1 VSIPPSDPGR
11 TGPLGHLEIHLDR
24 LRWNYLALQKMLAKG
39 ADCAAVVKADAYG
52 IGAAEV
58 AAELYKANCRHFYAA
73 HASEG
78 AAVRAALNTLS
89 CSAGEGCGEGV
100 ALQKQSCGTSPSPSP
115 LRGSL
120 PSPAGQERE
129 FSAQIYVL
137 HGPFG
142 MKAEE
147 FVRSNLIPVL
157 NSRGDIEYWSGFARE
172 TGRRLPA
179 VIQIDTGMNRLGVTA
194 GEVARLTASPEIL
207 KPLDVRYL
215 LSHLACADEPAH
227 PKNKEQLEAFRRL
240 TGQLGLPARLSFSN
254 SAGIFLGADYH
265 FDQVRPGAALY
276 GINPLS
282 GAAPNQ
288 MQGIVTFKVRILQIK
303 DVDRGET
310 VGYGASYQVSTP
322 AKLAILSV
330 GYADGYMRSIT
341 GDGMVY
347 VRGHACP
354 VVGRISMDLIAA
366 DVTAVAPAPQA
377 GEWAEIIGERQTV
390 NDVAAATKLIG
401 YEILTNLGRRYKRIY
416 SGQG

>member
-1 VSIPPSDPGR
+1 MSIPLSDPGR

-24 LRWNYLALQKMLAKG
+24 VRWNYLSLQKKLAKG

-58 AAELYKANCRHFYAA
+58 AVELYKANCRHFYAA
-73 HASEG
+73 HA
-78 AAVRAALNTLS
+78 
-89 CSAGEGCGEGV
+89 GEGV
-100 ALQKQSCGTSPSPSP
+100 AVRQALNG
-115 LRGSL
+115 
-120 PSPAGQERE
+120 RE
-129 FSAQIYVL
+129 AQVYVL

-157 NSRGDIEYWSGFARE
+157 NSWGDIEYWSGFARK
-172 TGRRLPA
+172 TGQRLPA

-194 GEVARLTASPEIL
+194 EEVARLTADPEIL

-240 TGQLGLPARLSFSN
+240 TAQLGLPSRLSFAN
-254 SAGIFLGADYH
+254 SAGIFLGTDYH

-276 GINPLS
+276 GINPS
-282 GAAPNQ
+282 SVAPNL

-341 GDGMVY
+341 GDGMVH

-366 DVTAVAPAPQA
+366 DVTKVAPAPQA
-377 GEWAEIIGERQTV
+377 GEWAEIIGDHQTV
-390 NDVAAATKLIG
+390 DDVAAATKLIG